1 MTTAFM
7 FLVSLVSN

>member
-7 FLVSLVSN
+7 SASCA